1 VETAN
6 NKKMKQLGGPSYE
19 YIAEDS
25 PTNPDDRVKKL
36 LDNMMALQKLELKI
50 GAQVM
55 LIKNIDN
62 ELVNGSKGKVI
73 NFMSKKE
80 FNDNSGHS
88 PDTSSTEGPELR
100 RGKTTL
106 TMRKCKIFPLVSF
119 PLADGTQDKI
129 LIEPEDWKNELLD
142 GTSATRRQI
151 PLIPA
156 WALSIHKAQG
166 QTIDPVKIQ
175 LKNAFEAGQAYVA
188 LSRATTQEGL
198 ELHGF
203 EKDKVKTNPL
213 VVKFYKNLNT

>member
-1 VETAN
+1 
-6 NKKMKQLGGPSYE
+6 MKQLGGPSYE
-19 YIAEDS
+19 YTAEDS
-25 PTNPDDRVKKL
+25 PTNPDFRVKKL
-36 LDNMMALQKLELKI
+36 LDNMMALPKLELKI

-55 LIKNIDN
+55 LIKNIDKD
-62 ELVNGSKGKVI
+62 LVNGSKGKVI

-80 FNDNSGHS
+80 FDNSGHS
-88 PDTSSTEGPELR
+88 PDTSSTEGPELL

-106 TMRKCKIFPLVSF
+106 TMRKCRIFPVVSF
-119 PLADGTQDKI
+119 PLADGTQYKM
-129 LIEPEDWKNELLD
+129 LIMPEDWKNELLD
-142 GTSATRRQI
+142 KKSATRRQI

-156 WALSIHKAQG
+156 WALSIHKGQG

-213 VVKFYKNLNT
+213 VVKFYKNLNN